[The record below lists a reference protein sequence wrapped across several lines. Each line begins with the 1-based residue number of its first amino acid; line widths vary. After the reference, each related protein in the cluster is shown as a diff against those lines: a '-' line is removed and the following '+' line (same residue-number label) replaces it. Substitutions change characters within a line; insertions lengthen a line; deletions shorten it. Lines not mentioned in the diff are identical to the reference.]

1 MAQFQSWLRVVV
13 FQLGS
18 VWKSQDYFTLSL
30 AWLLIGDPVDHKVHI
45 TLEDSSLSA
54 LLPQV
59 ALVYGSPHTSPPLPY
74 PFDTQITF

>member
-30 AWLLIGDPVDHKVHI
+30 AWLLTGDPVDHKVHI
-45 TLEDSSLSA
+45 TLEDSQPICPAVPSGFGLWI
-54 LLPQV
+54 
-59 ALVYGSPHTSPPLPY
+59 PPGLPY